1 METGSKVTPIE
12 NSVTTDGRTARRDLN
27 RLRVLDACIE
37 IFTAGGLPTPE
48 DVATL
53 SGVSLRSVYR
63 YFDDR
68 DGLIRAAIDHQA
80 SKLADMTEI
89 PSHGHGNLTERIAGI
104 CATRVN
110 LFFQTGQMYRAAR
123 AAATGNP
130 VIEQRLFENRDALH
144 GQVLSHFATEVAAG
158 YDVSMVD
165 TLLSFDSLDYLQSAL
180 GKSKKEIITSLR
192 HALHQLFDET
202 EIS

>member
-1 METGSKVTPIE
+1 
-12 NSVTTDGRTARRDLN
+12 
-27 RLRVLDACIE
+27 
-37 IFTAGGLPTPE
+37 
-48 DVATL
+48 
-53 SGVSLRSVYR
+53 
-63 YFDDR
+63 
-68 DGLIRAAIDHQA
+68 
-80 SKLADMTEI
+80 
-89 PSHGHGNLTERIAGI
+89 
-104 CATRVN
+104 
-110 LFFQTGQMYRAAR
+110 MYRAAR